1 MFLDQSSVNN
11 SDNGSDDEPVSR
23 IWIVIA
29 VLIFIVMIVSICS
42 IYLLGMA
49 WILTMTERFS
59 EFGYSA
65 AMWDG
70 IITSDRVNNLLP
82 IPIILFLIFYT
93 YVFRGID
100 TRLILIVFLLVVW
113 VLIRMKNRR

>member
-1 MFLDQSSVNN
+1 MDQS
-11 SDNGSDDEPVSR
+11 SDNGSDDETVSR
-23 IWIVIA
+23 VWIVLA
-29 VLIFIVMIVSICS
+29 VLIFIVTFVSICS

-65 AMWDG
+65 ALWDG
-70 IITSDRVNNLLP
+70 IIGSDRVNNLLP
-82 IPIILFLIFYT
+82 IPITLFLIFYT
-93 YVFRGID
+93 YVISRID

-113 VLIRMKNRR
+113 AVIRIRRRG